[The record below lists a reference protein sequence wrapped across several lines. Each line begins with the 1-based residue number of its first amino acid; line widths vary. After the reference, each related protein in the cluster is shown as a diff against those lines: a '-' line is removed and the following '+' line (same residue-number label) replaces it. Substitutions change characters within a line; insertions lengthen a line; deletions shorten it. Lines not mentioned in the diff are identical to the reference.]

1 MTDRLEVLVGPGTV
15 IRHGRVVAWAGP
27 TASLALVK
35 FLDQSLRN
43 VGPSARGG
51 QILAEHI
58 AQILAERDP
67 EPDAAFGAV
76 GPDGPG
82 WTAILHGPAQLWD
95 SRGCT
100 APPRTA
106 GWLRAPVAQSP
117 VIAVGPAGSP
127 APRLVPH
134 SPYDL
139 VEGAVPGGGFLLAP
153 REPAAAAASPAT
165 AATTPATSGATPAT
179 AATTP
184 ATADSTRTDLVDL
197 RSVAIAA
204 SRPLPGVAEPA
215 APGSGPVVEVIYCHS
230 GHPNHPAVER
240 CARCNATVTGRSPHS
255 GHRPPV
261 GVLLADD
268 GTVYRVD
275 GDLLIGSAP
284 FDDPE
289 VAEGRRAPLRL
300 GSPAGNLSPAHA
312 EIHVSGWELR
322 VTDRGSASGTHLVR
336 PGRSDW
342 ERLTPLRPEP
352 LEPGSHIS
360 LGQRV
365 LTFVS
370 PWPLVARGRPAG

>member
-1 MTDRLEVLVGPGTV
+1 MKDRVEVLVGPGTV
-15 IRHGRVVAWAGP
+15 IRHGRVTAWAGP
-27 TASLALVK
+27 TASLALVG

-51 QILAEHI
+51 QLLADHI

-67 EPDAAFGAV
+67 EPEAAFGAV

-95 SRGCT
+95 GSQRT
-100 APPRTA
+100 TPPASA
-106 GWLRAPVAQSP
+106 GWLQAPVVAKP
-117 VIAVGPAGSP
+117 VVAVGPAG
-127 APRLVPH
+127 APGPRIVPH

-139 VEGAVPGGGFLLAP
+139 DEGTVPGGGFLLL
-153 REPAAAAASPAT
+153 PASAAGPTTADPT
-165 AATTPATSGATPAT
+165 AAGPT
-179 AATTP
+179 
-184 ATADSTRTDLVDL
+184 TADPTTAGTDLLDL
-197 RSVAIAA
+197 RSVTRPG

-215 APGSGPVVEVIYCHS
+215 APGSGPIVEVTYCPA
-230 GHPNHPAVER
+230 GHPNHPAIGR
-240 CARCNATVTGRSPHS
+240 CARCNATVTPRSPQS

-289 VAEGRRAPLRL
+289 VADGRRRPLRL
-300 GSPAGNLSPAHA
+300 SSPAGNLAPAHA
-312 EIHVSGWELR
+312 EIQVSGWALR
-322 VTDRGSASGTHLVR
+322 VTDRGSAAGTHLVR

-342 ERLTPLRPEP
+342 ERLVPFRAEP

-370 PWPLVARGRPAG
+370 PWPLPTGGSSEP